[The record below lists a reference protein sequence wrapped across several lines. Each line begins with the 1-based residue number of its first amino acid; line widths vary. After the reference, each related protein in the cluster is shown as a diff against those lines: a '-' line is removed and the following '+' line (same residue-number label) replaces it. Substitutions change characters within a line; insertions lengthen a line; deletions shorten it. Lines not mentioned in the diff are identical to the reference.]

1 MSTTLQHTRPEDC
14 PCGSGR
20 YLDCCGR
27 FISGGEVPQTALDL
41 MRSRYTAYVLRDERY
56 LQLTWHGSTRPASRL
71 LASSDSIKWLSLEI
85 RASEET
91 GSAAT
96 VEFVARYKEQGRA
109 QRLHETSRFVR
120 EEGQWLY
127 LDGSFTHSKK

>member
-1 MSTTLQHTRPEDC
+1 
-14 PCGSGR
+14 
-20 YLDCCGR
+20 
-27 FISGGEVPQTALDL
+27 